1 MPTILAIWG
10 PLFHL
15 LRIQGGL
22 GVVDRG
28 TIEPGGFPGDGII
41 TFRVGEIVVVKQPQ
55 AGAGTSGAP
64 RSCNSGF
71 INISFVSLTPDKL

>member
-22 GVVDRG
+22 GVVAAALLRVAEANP
-28 TIEPGGFPGDGII
+28 IEPMDASK
-41 TFRVGEIVVVKQPQ
+41 VVVSFLIGVRFIVFNLLGVL
-55 AGAGTSGAP
+55 ASLIIGGG
-64 RSCNSGF
+64 RSH
-71 INISFVSLTPDKL
+71 LA

>member
-22 GVVDRG
+22 GVVAAALL
-28 TIEPGGFPGDGII
+28 
-41 TFRVGEIVVVKQPQ
+41 RVAEANPIDPMDASKVVVSFLIGVRFIVFNLLGVL
-55 AGAGTSGAP
+55 ASLIIGGG
-64 RSCNSGF
+64 RSH
-71 INISFVSLTPDKL
+71 LA